1 MKQASFQWQL
11 PLEEGLPETFIQ
23 VLADK
28 KIPRSLGQLFWN
40 RGLQTAES
48 LEVFLSPSL
57 EQLHDP
63 FLFFE
68 MEKAVERIQQAIM
81 NEERILVYGDYDA
94 DGITSTT
101 IMKETLENLGADVA
115 FYLPNRFKDGYGP
128 NQAVYEEKIA
138 EGTQLIVTVDNGV
151 SGHEAIAYANTQ
163 GVDVIVTDHHEL
175 PDVLP
180 DAYAIIHPRHPEGAY
195 PFGELAGVGVAF
207 KVACALL
214 EEIPTEFLDLVTIGT
229 IADMVSLTDENRTLV
244 SFGLQ
249 SIKQTERIGLEK
261 LLAVSGVSA
270 DKVDETSI
278 GFSIGPRL
286 NAIGRLEDPNPAV
299 TLMTTFDDE
308 EAEELAGRLDRI
320 NTRRKDL
327 VEVITEE
334 AMAMIHPEDR
344 IHLIAGDNWHEG
356 VLGIVAGKIL
366 RATGKPTIVLT
377 KKENG
382 LAKGSGRSVESVNLY
397 EMLNGM
403 RQLMTSFGGHHAAVG
418 LSLEIE
424 NLSILQEQ
432 MNRYMEDHQLTG
444 GMHLTIDSK
453 LAVED
458 VSVAFIESLK
468 LLAPFGMDNPLP
480 NFLFEKV
487 AVSNSRT
494 IGANNQHLKFTL
506 TDTVS
511 QLDGVGFGFGAQ
523 AQEFHSDELNVVGQL
538 SINEWN
544 GKRIPQLMLED
555 YQINAL
561 QVFDY
566 RAKKYQQALHFAEPT
581 LFVSF
586 SNKAAQ
592 QWEAKLNQKV
602 TIVSDNPP
610 FDGNTYTAIEQ
621 VVFLDC
627 PLELAIMK
635 EIVQNL
641 QASRVYILCQAEDDA
656 YLDGIGS
663 REQYAK
669 LFKFIASQDKVD
681 VRYKLS
687 VVADYLKIPQKLLV
701 FMIQV
706 FSELGFVTI
715 TDGVMRKV
723 DNPVNH
729 PLTESRVYQE
739 RAKKI
744 KIEEFLLL
752 SDLAT
757 LKDWLSV

>member
-11 PLEEGLPETFIQ
+11 PSEKALPETFIQ
-23 VLADK
+23 VLEEK
-28 KIPRSLGQLFWN
+28 NVPRSLGQLFWN

-48 LEVFLSPSL
+48 LETFLTPSL

-63 FLFFE
+63 FLFHE
-68 MEKAVERIQQAIM
+68 MEKAVERIQQAIV

-101 IMKETLENLGADVA
+101 IMKETLENLGADVE

-128 NQAVYEEKIA
+128 NQVVYEQKIA
-138 EGTQLIVTVDNGV
+138 EGIQLIVTVDNGV
-151 SGHEAIAYANTQ
+151 SGHEAIAYANSQ

-175 PDVLP
+175 PDELP
-180 DAYAIIHPRHPEGAY
+180 EAYAIIHPRHPEGAY
-195 PFGELAGVGVAF
+195 PFGDLAGVGVSF

-214 EEIPTEFLDLVTIGT
+214 EEIPTEFLDLVSIGT

-249 SIKQTERIGLEK
+249 SMKQTERIGLEK
-261 LLAVSGVSA
+261 LLEVSGVSA
-270 DKVDETSI
+270 DKLDETSV

-334 AMAMIHPEDR
+334 AMAMIRPEDKL
-344 IHLIAGDNWHEG
+344 HLIAGENWHEG

-377 KKENG
+377 KKEDG
-382 LAKGSGRSVESVNLY
+382 IAKGSGRSVESVNLY
-397 EMLNGM
+397 EVLNGM
-403 RQLMTSFGGHHAAVG
+403 RQWMTSFGGHHAAVG
-418 LSLEIE
+418 LSLEID
-424 NLSILQEQ
+424 NIAILQEQ
-432 MNRYMEDHQLTG
+432 MNRYMEEHQLTS
-444 GMHLTIDSK
+444 GMILTIDSK
-453 LAVED
+453 LAVEE
-458 VSVAFIESLK
+458 VSVEFIESLK
-468 LLAPFGMDNPLP
+468 LLAPYGMDNPLP

-506 TDTVS
+506 TDS
-511 QLDGVGFGFGAQ
+511 INQLDGVGFGFGAQ
-523 AQEFHSDELNVVGQL
+523 ALEFRSDDLSVVGQL

-566 RAKKYQQALHFAEPT
+566 RAKKYQQALQFTEPT
-581 LFVSF
+581 LFISF
-586 SNKAAQ
+586 SEKAANKWEKKLQ
-592 QWEAKLNQKV
+592 QNV
-602 TIVSDNPP
+602 TVIADDTPIQSEV
-610 FDGNTYTAIEQ
+610 EQ

-627 PLELAIMK
+627 PTELSLMK
-635 EIVQNL
+635 ETVNDL
-641 QASRVYILCQAEDDA
+641 QVSRVYILCQAEDEA
-656 YLDGIGS
+656 YLDGLGS
-663 REQYAK
+663 RDQYAR
-669 LFKFIASQDKVD
+669 LFKFIAAQDKVD

-687 VVADYLKIPQKLLV
+687 IVADYLKIPQKLLV

-723 DNPVNH
+723 DHPVNH
-729 PLTESRVYQE
+729 ALTESRIYQE
-739 RAKKI
+739 RAKQI

-752 SDLAT
+752 SDLTT
-757 LKDWLSV
+757 LKDWLSI